1 MKASKRK
8 GYNKKYYDAN
18 KEKIKVQ
25 TKKYRE
31 DHPEIEENRD
41 RKEYDSQYNKNN
53 KDKVNLR
60 HKEYRKN
67 NPLIFKKIDLRR
79 YHNITVEQYDEQ
91 LNKQDGKC
99 AICHRPQEDFK
110 KRFCV
115 DHDHVTNKIRGIL
128 CDNCNL
134 ILGHANDDTNILSGA
149 IQYIEK
155 YKTDDNQE

>member
-1 MKASKRK
+1 MKASKVK
-8 GYNKKYYDAN
+8 EYNSKYYDAN
-18 KEKIKVQ
+18 KEKIKAQ

-31 DHPEIEENRD
+31 DHPEIEKNRD
-41 RKEYDSQYNKNN
+41 RKDYYSQHNKECKNE
-53 KDKVNLR
+53 VNER
-60 HKEYRKN
+60 HRRYRKN

-79 YHNITVEQYDEQ
+79 HHNITVEQYDEQ

-115 DHDHVTNKIRGIL
+115 DHDHLTNKIRGIL

-134 ILGHANDDTNILSGA
+134 ILGHANDDINILSEA

-155 YKTDDNQE
+155 YKTNGN